1 VLIDETKKSMK
12 PYPVVDTVTFPVTD
26 KGAIIGKLKK
36 H

>member
-1 VLIDETKKSMK
+1 MK
-12 PYPVVDTVTFPVTD
+12 PYPVVDTVTFPVTE